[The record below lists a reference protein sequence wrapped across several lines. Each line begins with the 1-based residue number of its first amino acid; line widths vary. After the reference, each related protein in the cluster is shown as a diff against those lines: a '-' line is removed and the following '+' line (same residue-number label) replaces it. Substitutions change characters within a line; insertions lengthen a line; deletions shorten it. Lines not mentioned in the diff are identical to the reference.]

1 MPRRW
6 GVCRPRPSAP
16 TLRSAAVFAS
26 ASLYEPFGLGFW
38 KRPKRG
44 CALVLSDIPTFR
56 ELWDGAA
63 VFAPPHDDQAFADAI
78 QSAVRQQRS
87 PHRPGAGGQERAAR
101 FTVEAMTAGVL
112 DVYAT
117 LTPSARL
124 SPRQEAAA

>member
-1 MPRRW
+1 
-6 GVCRPRPSAP
+6 
-16 TLRSAAVFAS
+16 
-26 ASLYEPFGLGFW
+26 
-38 KRPKRG
+38 
-44 CALVLSDIPTFR
+44 VLSDIPTFR

-78 QSAVRQQRS
+78 QALCDNSDRRTALAR
-87 PHRPGAGGQERAAR
+87 AAQERAAR